1 MMQLLAHVDG
11 CKVQL
16 WEFSARAALEVFC
29 AGEELLLPA
38 SVVSNSKQPTY
49 STRHPVTLDDH
60 PHCHLFAHRE
70 SPAVPPFTIITS
82 LLLLLAFWVWFLV
95 WFM

>member
-16 WEFSARAALEVFC
+16 WGFSARAALEVFC

-38 SVVSNSKQPTY
+38 SAVSNSKQLTY
-49 STRHPVTLDDH
+49 TTRHPVTLDDH
-60 PHCHLFAHRE
+60 PHCHLIAHRE
-70 SPAVPPFTIITS
+70 SPAFTIITG
-82 LLLLLAFWVWFLV
+82 LLLLLAFWGWFLV
-95 WFM
+95 